1 MGIWNLLFRKLRR
14 INKYNEKILEKI
26 INNQFGEGYISYNYI
41 FNNKEIYITHFHPL
55 MEELYKQ
62 LKEVNNGINILVVK
76 KQFLDLMQGFFG

>member
-1 MGIWNLLFRKLRR
+1 MKDT
-14 INKYNEKILEKI
+14 
-26 INNQFGEGYISYNYI
+26 YI

-76 KQFLDLMQGFFG
+76 KQFLDLMQGCFWINVLHLMNQNIEIEKNILFINSKYYVWDILYLM